1 MGSAPQR
8 PDLVLER
15 RHWGQGAAVAGLD
28 EVGRGAWAGPVTV
41 AAVVLPP
48 ESCVSG
54 LRDSKQLEP
63 AEREQVAVSLRA
75 LALAIGLGHASN
87 DEVDRQGLGPALM
100 AAARRAVDALPEQP
114 DVVLID
120 GRLDLL
126 DGYGTWNETI
136 VGGDARCASIA
147 AASVVA
153 KVARDRE
160 MVNAAAVHPVYAFDA
175 NKGYG
180 TPAHRAALQQ
190 HGPCSLHRHTWAPIR
205 RLESGTGVCVTGR
218 R

>member
-1 MGSAPQR
+1 M
-8 PDLVLER
+8 
-15 RHWGQGAAVAGLD
+15 VAGLD
-28 EVGRGAWAGPVTV
+28 EVGRGAWAGPLTV

-48 ESCVSG
+48 EGCVTG

-63 AEREQVAVSLRA
+63 AEREQVAAGVRA

-87 DEVDRQGLGPALM
+87 DEIDRRGLGPALR
-100 AAARRAVDALPEQP
+100 AAARRAVEALPEQP

-120 GRLDLL
+120 GRSDLL
-126 DGYGTWNETI
+126 DGYGTLNETV

-153 KVARDRE
+153 KVTRDRE
-160 MVNAAAVHPVYAFDA
+160 MVSAAAAHPVYAFDA

-190 HGPCSLHRHTWAPIR
+190 HGPCALHRHTWAPIR
-205 RLESGTGVCVTGR
+205 RLETGPGVAVTGR